1 MKLNYITSSYLGL
14 FRSSRPEPSIFKNH
28 LQLIALFKVIDSFF
42 CMFCIF
48 IIIFSYV
55 LFYNEIIIIV
65 IITNIIIIVI
75 IIIIIIIT
83 TKPRTVII
91 TVNKNQIYS
100 IYSMFVFLASFR
112 RTLPSFSVYTINS
125 MT

>member
-1 MKLNYITSSYLGL
+1 
-14 FRSSRPEPSIFKNH
+14 
-28 LQLIALFKVIDSFF
+28 
-42 CMFCIF
+42 MFCIF

-65 IITNIIIIVI
+65 IITNIIIIIVI

>member
-1 MKLNYITSSYLGL
+1 M
-14 FRSSRPEPSIFKNH
+14 
-28 LQLIALFKVIDSFF
+28 IDSFF

-65 IITNIIIIVI
+65 IITNI